1 MEYTTG
7 TAVFHDWM
15 ITREISQG
23 VTGKVYEIKKNG
35 VEQDIRSAL
44 KVVTIPPSNLMIESL
59 VSEGMTRTDVA
70 NYFKEFVDKILY
82 EVKIMIALRNH
93 PNIVAYEGHCVL
105 PHEDGIGWDILIK
118 MELLTSLEEWLSNHL
133 AYGRTMVRMGKEISS
148 AIMYMLDNNL
158 IHRNIKPDN
167 IFVDSSETFK
177 LGGFGVTTTIENAI
191 NNPGKVGTESY
202 MAPEVYFG
210 KKYNVQID
218 IYSLGIV
225 LYRSQNSNRLPF
237 YPSIAE
243 KLTHSDKE
251 TALMKRMQGK
261 KFPEPVNG
269 SEEFKAII
277 LKACEYLPKNRYA
290 SMRELHDDL
299 QKLEEEMKGKIKVA
313 GIQWVFLYKAEMKS
327 VIAEVKETID
337 KLMETS
343 KDLAMIICDLFD
355 KATGIVPPENMILIA
370 EMGHGIGNALTTI
383 ESEANWLK
391 CSIQMLEKNCNKL
404 DSYKPNELWNSYK
417 EVAELTTMMDH
428 IRQEKAMNI
437 DGRKIK
443 EIKNEAINWVK
454 DISRIAD
461 YWCAQKWQNGKSN
474 INNIHITSFI
484 EEKTEELTI
493 LVLSVIDKMEKIN
506 AIKDKWTE
514 LCIEMNKI

>member
-1 MEYTTG
+1 
-7 TAVFHDWM
+7 
-15 ITREISQG
+15 
-23 VTGKVYEIKKNG
+23 
-35 VEQDIRSAL
+35 
-44 KVVTIPPSNLMIESL
+44 
-59 VSEGMTRTDVA
+59 
-70 NYFKEFVDKILY
+70 
-82 EVKIMIALRNH
+82 
-93 PNIVAYEGHCVL
+93 
-105 PHEDGIGWDILIK
+105 
-118 MELLTSLEEWLSNHL
+118 
-133 AYGRTMVRMGKEISS
+133 
-148 AIMYMLDNNL
+148 
-158 IHRNIKPDN
+158 
-167 IFVDSSETFK
+167 
-177 LGGFGVTTTIENAI
+177 
-191 NNPGKVGTESY
+191 
-202 MAPEVYFG
+202 
-210 KKYNVQID
+210 
-218 IYSLGIV
+218 
-225 LYRSQNSNRLPF
+225 
-237 YPSIAE
+237 
-243 KLTHSDKE
+243 
-251 TALMKRMQGK
+251 
-261 KFPEPVNG
+261 
-269 SEEFKAII
+269 
-277 LKACEYLPKNRYA
+277 
-290 SMRELHDDL
+290 
-299 QKLEEEMKGKIKVA
+299 
-313 GIQWVFLYKAEMKS
+313 
-327 VIAEVKETID
+327 
-337 KLMETS
+337 
-343 KDLAMIICDLFD
+343 MIICDLFD